1 MRRWIDYPL
10 SDPES
15 ERRRDVPATLQ
26 VVEGVWSPQLRNTRN
41 LVVYRPSAYDDEPER
56 RYPVVY
62 MQDGQNV
69 FDPATSFAGHWHAGS
84 ALAHHARRGL
94 EPIVVAIP
102 NMGVGR
108 LGEYTPHADLI
119 RGGGDGD
126 RYVAFLVETVK
137 PLIDGALRTLVE
149 PEHTSVVG
157 SSLGGLIALYALFRS
172 PWTFGAAGVLSPAL
186 WFADGRIFD
195 YIREQRPP
203 GGRIHLD
210 IGTHEGPDALED
222 ARQMKELLEQRDFL
236 PGATLSYFEDQGARH
251 NERAWARR
259 FRKVLP
265 FLLGGP
271 CPEAGRRS
279 GTWAAIDTPSDGAA
293 VIRGDG
299 TAG

>member
-84 ALAHHARRGL
+84 ALAHHARRGI

-102 NMGVGR
+102 NTGVGR

-137 PLIDGALRTLVE
+137 PLIDGDRK
-149 PEHTSVVG
+149 SVV
-157 SSLGGLIALYALFRS
+157 
-172 PWTFGAAGVLSPAL
+172 
-186 WFADGRIFD
+186 
-195 YIREQRPP
+195 
-203 GGRIHLD
+203 
-210 IGTHEGPDALED
+210 
-222 ARQMKELLEQRDFL
+222 
-236 PGATLSYFEDQGARH
+236 
-251 NERAWARR
+251 
-259 FRKVLP
+259 
-265 FLLGGP
+265 
-271 CPEAGRRS
+271 
-279 GTWAAIDTPSDGAA
+279 
-293 VIRGDG
+293 
-299 TAG
+299 